1 MAEESQQRKVKA
13 TGAATHRVGAQ
24 RAAIKPH
31 KRASEPDYKKLIN
44 DYMNGLRPG
53 SVKQSMWGENV
64 VKNDKAIRSLY
75 GLGSDDEPYLLLN
88 LSGDG
93 RTGMTLSK
101 SGIHLA
107 DGRGGSAAITWADLA
122 KTTVGYQRGTLV
134 IGQSGITSSD
144 AQVLAALLQQIQAK
158 ITQ

>member
-1 MAEESQQRKVKA
+1 MAEESQRKVKA
-13 TGAATHRVGAQ
+13 TGAAAHRVGAH

-31 KRASEPDYKKLIN
+31 KRATAPDYKKIFN
-44 DYMNGLRPG
+44 DYMNGLRTG
-53 SVKQSMWGENV
+53 STSQTMWGESV

-75 GLGSDDEPYLLLN
+75 GLGADDEPYLLLN

-93 RTGMTLSK
+93 RTGMTLSA

-107 DGRGGSAAITWADLA
+107 DGRGGSATISWADLA
-122 KTTVGYQRGTLV
+122 KTSIGCQRGMLV

-144 AQVLAALLQQIQAK
+144 AQVLATLLQQIQAK